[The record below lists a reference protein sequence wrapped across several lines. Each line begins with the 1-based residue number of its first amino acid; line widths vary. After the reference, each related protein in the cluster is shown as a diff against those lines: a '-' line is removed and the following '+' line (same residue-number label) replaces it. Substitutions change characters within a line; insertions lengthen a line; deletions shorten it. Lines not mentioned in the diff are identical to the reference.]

1 MNIPI
6 FDVIGTSGISNK
18 YKQLFYSNHV
28 EIYNS
33 FVLRAIK
40 Y

>member
-6 FDVIGTSGISNK
+6 FDVISISGISNK
-18 YKQLFYSNHV
+18 SKQLFYSNYV
-28 EIYNS
+28 EINNS
-33 FVLRAIK
+33 FVLKAIE